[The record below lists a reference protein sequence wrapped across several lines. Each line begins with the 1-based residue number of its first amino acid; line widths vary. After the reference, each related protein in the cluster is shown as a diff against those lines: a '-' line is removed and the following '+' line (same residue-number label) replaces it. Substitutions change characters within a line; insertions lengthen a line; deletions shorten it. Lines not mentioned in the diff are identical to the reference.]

1 MEKESKRL
9 LTQTLEYVDGAGDIS
24 LDILNG
30 YINENLNN
38 FDVSELVKLNA
49 YITAIS
55 QVMKGV
61 IDRESVAE
69 GKRIKEAR

>member
-1 MEKESKRL
+1 VEKESKRL